1 MSQQT
6 SKQTENLRIT
16 NMQELISPEDLAS
29 QMPATP
35 TASDTVLASR
45 HAIQQV
51 LHGRDDR
58 VVAVVGPCS
67 IHDPEAAMDYARRLA
82 PLRARL
88 SGQLE
93 IVMRVY
99 FEKPRTISGW
109 KGLINDP
116 GLDGSFRINQGLGLA
131 RQLCLDIN
139 ALGLPVGTE
148 FLDTA
153 VPQYISD
160 LVAWAAIGAR
170 TTESQIHREMASGL
184 SCPVGFKNGTRG
196 NVQIAVD
203 AVRSAAHPHHFMA
216 LAKSGRAAIAATSGN
231 PDCHVIL
238 RGGGGTNFDAAS
250 VDAAC
255 QLAEADGIRGHVMID
270 ASHAN
275 SSKDPAKQP
284 AVLADVAGQIAG
296 GDNRITGVM
305 VESHLVAGRQDLGK
319 GALTYGQSIT
329 DGCLGWEDTVT
340 ALEHLAAAVTT
351 RRNIAATEA
360 TPELAEA

>member
-1 MSQQT
+1 MT
-6 SKQTENLRIT
+6 PQTENLRIT
-16 NMQELISPEDLAS
+16 GMQELISPEDLAV
-29 QMPATP
+29 QMPGTPAATE
-35 TASDTVLASR
+35 TVLTSR
-45 HAIQQV
+45 KAIQDV

-58 VVAVVGPCS
+58 LIAVVGPCS
-67 IHDPEAAMDYARRLA
+67 VHDPKAAMDYAERLQ
-82 PLRARL
+82 PLRERL

-116 GLDGSFRINQGLGLA
+116 GLDGSFRINEGLGLA
-131 RQLCLDIN
+131 RRLCLDIN

-231 PDCHVIL
+231 PDCHLIL
-238 RGGGGTNFDAAS
+238 RGGGGTNYDAAS

-255 QLAEADGIRGHVMID
+255 QLAEKDGIRGHVMID

-275 SSKDPAKQP
+275 SSKDPMKQP
-284 AVLADVAGQIAG
+284 AVLADVAAQISG
-296 GDNRITGVM
+296 GDSRITGVM
-305 VESHLVAGRQDLGK
+305 IESHLVAGRQDLGT

-329 DGCLGWEDTVT
+329 DGCLGWEDTV
-340 ALEHLAAAVTT
+340 AELEK
-351 RRNIAATEA
+351 
-360 TPELAEA
+360 LAEAVTARRAAAAQESGQLAKA